1 MCGFTVCVRSTGL
14 HLHDLEAL
22 HRCNAAMH
30 YRGPDENG
38 LWQDTQ
44 VAFAHVRLSIIGVN
58 NGKQPI
64 FSADSRFVLVCN
76 GEIYNHQALRAHLES
91 LGAEFTTLSDSEVL
105 IHAYRFY
112 GDDFLSRL
120 DGMFAF
126 VLYDRKE
133 GRLVAAR
140 DAAGKKPL
148 YRHEAGDLIVF
159 SSEHKAIAAQFLR
172 QDAVI
177 DYEVIRQVQ
186 RHRFSITDRATYIRQ
201 ILKVPPGHRVDV
213 TVGGRTIERMWAHR
227 RVEALF
233 DGTYQEA
240 VEQTRELLVRAV
252 EKRLESEV
260 PLALMLSAGIDSSA
274 IAGICAA
281 SGRKIQT
288 FSAGYAGSFSADE
301 SIEAERLARHLGLP
315 FERVLLD
322 ESRFVDDLQDILP
335 LLDEPNGD
343 PSMFSQWAL
352 YRAIRARG
360 FKVLLSGIAG
370 DELFYGYPQMNGQP
384 AQQSLRRPGKGARVR
399 ALASTLI
406 RRPLSE
412 SLELLEFVV
421 RQAIRNRSL
430 FRRPVLDEVLRQC
443 AAAGSEHLD
452 MPEMV
457 DPSLHEEIDRT
468 YSSLLRSYLPN
479 NGFFLADKLAMAHS
493 IEVRCPFA
501 DRQLRSFVDRLPIA
515 YKFPRDEAKG
525 LLKDALRG
533 LVPDEVLDRRKTG
546 FTPPSK
552 YVLAGVARYRNRFFQ
567 KRINS
572 LAQAATDFYCASTM
586 PPYIGAHGQRS
597 ALTEASAAGIS

>member
-14 HLHDLEAL
+14 QPQDLEAL
-22 HRCNAAMH
+22 RRCNSGMR

-38 LWQDTQ
+38 VWHDAR
-44 VAFAHVRLSIIGVN
+44 VAFGHVRLSIIGVS

-76 GEIYNHQALRAHLES
+76 GEIYNHHALREQLES
-91 LGAEFTTLSDSEVL
+91 LGAQFTTLSDSEVI
-105 IHAYRFY
+105 IHAYRLF

-126 VLYDRKE
+126 VLYDREE

-148 YRHEAGDLIVF
+148 YRHEAGSLVVF
-159 SSEHKAIAAQFLR
+159 SSEHKAIAGQFLP
-172 QDAVI
+172 QGAAI

-213 TVGGRTIERMWAHR
+213 AVGRGGMERRWADR
-227 RVEALF
+227 KVESLF
-233 DGTYQEA
+233 DGSYEQA
-240 VEQTRELLVRAV
+240 VEQTRKLLFQAV

-274 IAGICAA
+274 IASICAA
-281 SGRKIQT
+281 MGRKIQT
-288 FSAGYAGSFSADE
+288 FSAGYAGAFTTDE
-301 SIEAERLARHLGLP
+301 SIEAERLARQLGMP

-322 ESRFVDDLQDILP
+322 ESRFVDDLGDILP
-335 LLDEPNGD
+335 FLDEPNGD

-370 DELFYGYPQMNGQP
+370 DELFYGYPQMNSQTSER
-384 AQQSLRRPGKGARVR
+384 SLRRPGKSARFR
-399 ALASTLI
+399 ALVTTLV
-406 RRPLSE
+406 RRPVSE
-412 SLELLEFVV
+412 SVELLDFVV

-430 FRRPVLDEVLRQC
+430 FRRPVLSEVLDQST
-443 AAAGSEHLD
+443 ADASERMD

-457 DPSLHEEIDRT
+457 DSSLREELDRT
-468 YSSLLRSYLPN
+468 YSSLVRSYLPN
-479 NGFFLADKLAMAHS
+479 NGFFLSDKLAMAHS
-493 IEVRCPFA
+493 IEVRCPLA
-501 DRQLRSFVDRLPIA
+501 DGQLRAFVDRLPMA
-515 YKFPRDEAKG
+515 YKFPRNEAKG

-533 LVPDEVLDRRKTG
+533 VVPDEVLDRRKTG

-552 YVLAGVARYRNRFFQ
+552 YVLAGVSRYRNRFFQ
-567 KRINS
+567 ERVNS
-572 LAQAATDFYCASTM
+572 LAQAATDYYCATAVLPHDAAQGRRSTLGE
-586 PPYIGAHGQRS
+586 P
-597 ALTEASAAGIS
+597 SAAVP